1 MDVKR
6 YLEILHTA
14 ETLKNQTRHSYTSAG
29 RHESVAEHTWRL
41 TLMAYFLKDE
51 FPEADI
57 NKVIT
62 MCIFHDVGEIFTGD
76 IPTFLKN
83 DDHEQ
88 KEEDQIQLW
97 VRSLPEAYVG
107 ELTDLFAEMKE
118 LKTLEARLYKAL
130 DKMEAVI
137 QHNESD
143 ISTWIPLEYDLQLT
157 YGSEEVKCSD
167 FTRRLKEAIDEET
180 RKKIRESGNQA

>member
-1 MDVKR
+1 MDVKK

-14 ETLKNQTRHSYTSAG
+14 EILKNQTRHSYTSAG
-29 RHESVAEHTWRL
+29 RHESVAEHSWRL
-41 TLMAYFLKDE
+41 TLMAFFLKDE
-51 FPEADI
+51 FPDLNI

-83 DDHEQ
+83 DVDEQ

-97 VRSLPEAYVG
+97 IRSLPEAYAE
-107 ELTDLFAEMKE
+107 ELTELFAEMKA
-118 LKTLEARLYKAL
+118 LQTPEAKLYKAL

-143 ISTWIPLEYDLQLT
+143 ISTWLPLEYDLQLT

-167 FTRRLKEAIDEET
+167 FTKRLKEAIDEET
-180 RKKIRESGNQA
+180 RKKISESGNQA